1 MDDELNKILFWVY
14 VAGAVVFWVAGVNL
28 GYYTI
33 GFVVT
38 LVLLFAVFLYYEGV
52 AEDKR
57 KQELEVR
64 KIKLANMTKEERKEF
79 LAQEH
84 AEQKLQKKEN
94 DLIWREAQLKER
106 EQKLKRQAAAQQ
118 SQQSVKVPF
127 AAKTAAS
134 AYVGYK
140 LGKHIAKW

>member
-14 VAGAVVFWVAGVNL
+14 VVGAVVFWVAGVNL

-57 KQELEVR
+57 KQELEIR

-106 EQKLKRQAAAQQ
+106 EQQLKRQAAAQQ

>member
-1 MDDELNKILFWVY
+1 MDDELGKFLFWVY
-14 VAGAVVFWVAGVNL
+14 VVGAVVFWVAGVNL

-33 GFVVT
+33 GFVAT
-38 LVLLFAVFLYYEGV
+38 LALLLVAILYYEGV

-57 KQELEVR
+57 KQELELR

-79 LAQEH
+79 LAQER
-84 AEQKLQKKEN
+84 AEQKLQEKEA
-94 DLIWREAQLKER
+94 DLRWREDRLKER
-106 EQKLKRQAAAQQ
+106 EQQLKRQAAAQQ

-140 LGKHIAKW
+140 LGKHIGKW